1 MDHTGVSNRLP
12 YACTAG
18 PASVVLGHGK
28 MAEWA
33 LEQSL
38 IDPYGM
44 LGHVAKPFLL
54 MNTATLSNFSFFIWR
69 WRAMTKI
76 TK

>member
-1 MDHTGVSNRLP
+1 
-12 YACTAG
+12 
-18 PASVVLGHGK
+18 VLGHGK